1 MIYFICAF
9 EAEARALIDHYR
21 LQKDSTRSYPVFC
34 NKEMTVLISG
44 MGQSNATKAV
54 DFLLSHYPQSDNT
67 ILINL
72 GICAAQERF
81 PIGSLLQVQSLQNE
95 SERFELTTF
104 DSILD
109 KVSCFSSEHALTQ
122 ATKTDIAEME
132 AISLYKTASASF
144 GVTKI
149 SILKVVSDHFKPFKI
164 KKQFIIDL
172 IRPHL
177 QEIDTHIKHIQGE
190 TDGR

>member
-1 MIYFICAF
+1 MVYFICAF
-9 EAEARALIDHYR
+9 RAEARALIDHYK
-21 LQKDSTRSYPVFC
+21 LQKDSTQLYPVFF
-34 NKEMTVLISG
+34 NEKMTILISG

-54 DFLLSHYPQSDNT
+54 DFLLSHYPQSNNT

-72 GICAAQERF
+72 GICAAQEKF

-109 KVSCFSSEHALTQ
+109 KVSCFSSDHAQAQ

-132 AISLYKTASASF
+132 AISLYKAASVSF
-144 GVTKI
+144 GSTKI
-149 SILKVVSDHFKPFKI
+149 SILKIVSDHFKPFKI

-177 QEIDTHIKHIQGE
+177 QEIDAHIKQIQGE
-190 TDGR
+190 ADGR